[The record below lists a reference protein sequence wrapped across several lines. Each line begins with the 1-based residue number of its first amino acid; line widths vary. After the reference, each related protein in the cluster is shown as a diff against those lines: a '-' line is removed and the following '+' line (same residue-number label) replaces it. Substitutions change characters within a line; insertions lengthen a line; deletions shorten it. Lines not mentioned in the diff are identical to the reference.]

1 MPENVVLHVRLGD
14 RRTTITVHPTL
25 VRLGE
30 LALGASRADLERWL
44 SAELTRRL
52 GAVPCGRTVRPGIG
66 RYAVDI
72 ILSRVARPELWAAW
86 EEEFLAR
93 H

>member
-1 MPENVVLHVRLGD
+1 MDIIISFLGATSGGPD
-14 RRTTITVHPTL
+14 ARER
-25 VRLGE
+25 
-30 LALGASRADLERWL
+30 GASRADLERWL